1 MKIDKKLIIE
11 VLKKE
16 RAKEEAIRK
25 RNEYLLEECLQQ
37 SYYAYKKDWSRASEA
52 LGKEEDCDLPSST
65 SERLNRLFKERRDE
79 CFRKYPID
87 WIWYIDR
94 PGGFTLELSTIVRIL
109 PIFNTTNTIFNSI
122 TPVSKRFY

>member
-1 MKIDKKLIIE
+1 MKIDKKLIIK

-16 RAKEEAIRK
+16 REAEEAIRK

-37 SYYAYKKDWSRASEA
+37 AYHAYKKDWNGAYEA

-65 SERLNRLFKERRDE
+65 SERLDSLFKERRDE

-87 WIWYIDR
+87 
-94 PGGFTLELSTIVRIL
+94 
-109 PIFNTTNTIFNSI
+109 
-122 TPVSKRFY
+122 

>member
-1 MKIDKKLIIE
+1 MEQKMKIDKKIIIK

-37 SYYAYKKDWSRASEA
+37 SYYAYKKDWRGACEA
-52 LGKEEDCDLPSST
+52 LGKEEDCNLPSST

-87 WIWYIDR
+87 
-94 PGGFTLELSTIVRIL
+94 
-109 PIFNTTNTIFNSI
+109 
-122 TPVSKRFY
+122 

>member
-1 MKIDKKLIIE
+1 MKIDKKLIIK

-16 RAKEEAIRK
+16 CEAEETIRK

-37 SYYAYKKDWSRASEA
+37 AYHAYKKDWRGACEE

-65 SERLNRLFKERRDE
+65 SEKLNLLFKKRRDK

-87 WIWYIDR
+87 
-94 PGGFTLELSTIVRIL
+94 
-109 PIFNTTNTIFNSI
+109 
-122 TPVSKRFY
+122 